1 MVTSLTTYRTA
12 SRGFTML
19 EVAILMLLL
28 SVVFVP
34 VVSLMFGQTSRT
46 EPTVTQMNEQNILK
60 QSAANSLMERALSGV
75 MIAQDL
81 ATVND
86 VLNPSTVVNTANLVD
101 GGVATVG
108 PYNYTVA
115 GSKPLKYQWE
125 LQDYT
130 YDAQGNRVAP
140 KGNRLVKATLN
151 LFSQEGTQTVNEQT
165 FSTYVYLS
173 EGIQASA
180 ASWVG
185 VSLVADT
192 SGSMCS
198 SKAHGEISVNNQE
211 MLHNG
216 VCGPF
221 FNDRFHRTTTP
232 PDPSTLPPSKL
243 NLFDDRNLDIA
254 FSRPVD
260 DPSTP
265 YLDTYPQ
272 AGTMGLHNV
281 SSNASRECSEVFMDQ
296 DLANGGWP
304 KDKNFNWLV
313 YTGTQNPW
321 WDHWNNN
328 WAGQNMNSF
337 YQLCRPKN
345 TMTETQWKDDIS
357 PHITRFEALR
367 GALLAFLVKVE
378 RDQELVNSLSMSLTT
393 FATDAT
399 IKVPMS
405 TPVTTI
411 LDPET
416 SLYRPRFEELRHK
429 LAWIN
434 RWDKDGGGA
443 SSTRTLKADGW
454 TNYEEALKKGALAF
468 DADPKINTKIM
479 IFVSDG
485 APTIGN
491 TDAAYL
497 ESLGQAIAKNCRSG
511 NNFVLGNP
519 AACST
524 DSKDWVTI
532 YVVGMDGI
540 PAPNLNLLQK
550 LAENS
555 GGRFISA
562 TEPKELQNA
571 LFSLSYEIK
580 KAMLVSRVDRFD
592 EDLANML

>member
-1 MVTSLTTYRTA
+1 MATALTRRYAT

-19 EVAILMLLL
+19 EVAMLMLLL
-28 SVVFVP
+28 SIVFVP
-34 VVSLMFGQTSRT
+34 VVSLMFGQTNRT
-46 EPTVTQMNEQNILK
+46 EPTVTQMNEQNIMK

-81 ATVND
+81 TTVNN
-86 VLNPSTVVNTANLVD
+86 VLNPSTIVNAANLVN
-101 GGVATVG
+101 GGTATIG

-130 YDAQGNRVAP
+130 YDAQGNRVTP

-151 LFSQEGTQTVNEQT
+151 MFSQEGTKVVNEQT

-173 EGIQASA
+173 EGVVSSSS
-180 ASWVG
+180 SWVG

-198 SKAHGEISVNNQE
+198 SKAHGEINEDNLE
-211 MLHNG
+211 MIHNG

-221 FNDRFHRTTTP
+221 LNDRFHRTTIP
-232 PDPSTLPPSKL
+232 PDPTTLPASKL
-243 NLFDDRNLDIA
+243 KLFDDRNLDIA

-272 AGTMGLHNV
+272 AGTLGLHPV
-281 SSNASRECSEVFMDQ
+281 TSASANECSELYMDQ
-296 DLANGGWP
+296 DVAIGGWP

-313 YTGTQNPW
+313 YTGNQNPW
-321 WDHWNNN
+321 WSHLSNI
-328 WAGQNMNSF
+328 WAGQNASAYHN
-337 YQLCRPKN
+337 LCRPKSW
-345 TMTETQWKDDIS
+345 MTDKQWENDIS
-357 PHITRFEALR
+357 KYITRFEALR
-367 GALLAFLVKVE
+367 GALLGFLVKVE
-378 RDQELVNSLSMSLTT
+378 RDQDLVNSLSMGLTT
-393 FATDAT
+393 FSTDAT
-399 IKVPMS
+399 TKVPMA

-416 SLYRPRFEELRHK
+416 SLYRPRFEDLRHK
-429 LAWIN
+429 LAFVN

-443 SSTRTLKADGW
+443 NSTRTIKADGW

-468 DADPKINTKIM
+468 DADPRINTKIM

-497 ESLGQAIAKNCRSG
+497 ESLGQAIAKNCRTG
-511 NNFVLGNP
+511 NTFVLGNP

-524 DSKDWVTI
+524 NPKDWVTI

-540 PAPNLNLLQK
+540 PAENLNLLQK

-555 GGRFISA
+555 GGRFINA

-571 LFSLSYEIK
+571 LFSLSYDIK
-580 KAMLVSRVDRFD
+580 KSLLVSRVDRFD
-592 EDLANML
+592 EGLAGLL

>member
-1 MVTSLTTYRTA
+1 MACSLTPRYTA

-19 EVAILMLLL
+19 EVAMLMLLL

-46 EPTVTQMNEQNILK
+46 EPTVTQMNEQNIMK
-60 QSAANSLMERALSGV
+60 QSAANSLMEQALSGV

-86 VLNPSTVVNTANLVD
+86 VLNPSTVINASNLVN

-108 PYNYTVA
+108 PFNYTVA
-115 GSKPLKYQWE
+115 GSKPLQYQWE

-130 YDAQGNRVAP
+130 FDKQGNRVSP

-151 LFSQEGTQTVNEQT
+151 LFSKEGSKTVNEQT

-173 EGIQASA
+173 EGIQSSAS
-180 ASWVG
+180 SWVG

-198 SKAHGEISVNNQE
+198 SKAWGEISATNQE

-221 FNDRFHRTTTP
+221 FNDRFHRSTTP
-232 PDPSTLPPSKL
+232 PDPTTLPTSKL

-272 AGTMGLHNV
+272 AGTLGLHEV
-281 SSNASRECSEVFMDQ
+281 TSAEATQCSESYMDQ
-296 DLANGGWP
+296 DVADGGWP
-304 KDKNFNWLV
+304 RDKNFSWLV
-313 YTGTQNPW
+313 YTGSNSAWWNYYNNIWGRQNR
-321 WDHWNNN
+321 NTYYN
-328 WAGQNMNSF
+328 
-337 YQLCRPKN
+337 LCRPKSW
-345 TMTETQWKDDIS
+345 MTDEQWTTDIS
-357 PHITRFEALR
+357 KHITRFEALR
-367 GALLAFLVKVE
+367 GALLGFLVKVE

-399 IKVPMS
+399 TKVPMT
-405 TPVTTI
+405 TPVNTI

-416 SLYRPRFEELRHK
+416 SLYRPRFEDLRHK
-429 LAWIN
+429 LSWIN

-443 SSTRTLKADGW
+443 SSTRTLKASGW

-468 DADPKINTKIM
+468 DADQRINTKIM

-491 TDAAYL
+491 TTPSYL
-497 ESLGQAIAKNCRSG
+497 ENLGKAIAKNCRNGSE
-511 NNFVLGNP
+511 FVLGNP
-519 AACST
+519 SACST
-524 DSKDWVTI
+524 NPNDWVTI

-540 PAPNLNLLQK
+540 PASNLNLLQK

-562 TEPKELQNA
+562 VEPKELQNA
-571 LFSLSYEIK
+571 LFSLSYDIK